1 MMTGMGMPT
10 SQSRMPRMGVSLRS
24 VLADLKRF
32 GRTAALHPRRFT
44 PRRERSDGWWPKAAS
59 LRSVLLPA
67 LVLAGCSAAPGT
79 RWLGGFGDPVRGAAL
94 RAPST
99 LGDTSRWSGR
109 PAEAAEAAAELEFLA
124 SEFATNPRYAP
135 EANPAVPQQLEFAR
149 REMREY
155 LGVAPTAAP
164 DLVRA
169 GLRRAAAALRAGSRA
184 GAEAAL
190 SGPAFV
196 YGPAATLGRLA
207 SMPRLPRVAE
217 AAGGVAAEIDRLERR
232 R

>member
-1 MMTGMGMPT
+1 MGGAFRYVLVRSKRSART
-10 SQSRMPRMGVSLRS
+10 IALRS
-24 VLADLKRF
+24 
-32 GRTAALHPRRFT
+32 GRDALCREQPQRRLSRIS
-44 PRRERSDGWWPKAAS
+44 P
-59 LRSVLLPA
+59 VLPA
-67 LVLAGCSAAPGT
+67 FLSALLLVGGCSATPGT
-79 RWLGGFGDPVRGAAL
+79 PWLGGLGDPVRGAAL
-94 RAPST
+94 RAPAA
-99 LGDTSRWSGR
+99 LGDTSRWNGR
-109 PAEAAEAAAELEFLA
+109 PVESAEAAAELEFLA
-124 SEFATNPRYAP
+124 NEFATNPRYAP
-135 EANPAVPQQLEFAR
+135 EANPAVSQQLEAAR
-149 REMREY
+149 REMREH
-155 LGVAPTAAP
+155 LGIAPTAAP
-164 DLVRA
+164 DLVIA